1 MFHIFYD
8 DTTSFLKKKSEVYM
22 SVHHIFSCSH
32 EISNAMPQDGSRYL
46 QHLPAR
52 MRNEDFAGME
62 AVVAPTWNLG
72 RSWDIWDDRRLGWIA
87 IKKHGLLIIME
98 VS

>member
-1 MFHIFYD
+1 
-8 DTTSFLKKKSEVYM
+8 
-22 SVHHIFSCSH
+22 
-32 EISNAMPQDGSRYL
+32 MPQDGSRYL

-72 RSWDIWDDRRLGWIA
+72 RSEAADLGMIGDWDG
-87 IKKHGLLIIME
+87 
-98 VS
+98 